1 MRMVLA
7 IWTIPAVMFW
17 LSIPFRAFVNID

>member
-1 MRMVLA
+1 MVLA

-17 LSIPFRAFVNID
+17 LSIPFKAFINID